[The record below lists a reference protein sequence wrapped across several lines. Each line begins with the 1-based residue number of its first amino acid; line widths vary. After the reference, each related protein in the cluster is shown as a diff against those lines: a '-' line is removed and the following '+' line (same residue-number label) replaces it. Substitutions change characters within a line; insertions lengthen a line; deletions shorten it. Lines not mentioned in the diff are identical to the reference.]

1 MRQAGRYLPEYR
13 EVRAQ
18 AGDFL
23 ELCHRPELAAEVTLQ
38 PVRRFNLNAA
48 ILFAD
53 ILLLPEALGQPL
65 SFREGKGPILT
76 PLRSATDVAKLS
88 SARTSERLSSVMETV
103 KRVKSELPASTALIG
118 FAGAP
123 WTVAAYMV
131 EGRGDGVFA
140 SARKWAYQDP
150 AGFQRLIDLLVASTI
165 DYLRGQIAAG
175 VDVVQLFD
183 SWAGLLP
190 ASAFRRWCTEPVAAI
205 VAALRATAPEVP
217 VIAFPR
223 GAATMLPAF
232 VGATGVDA
240 VSLDTAISPAWAAS
254 AVQPQC
260 AVQGNL
266 DPLALVAGGETM
278 ATEAADILTAFAG
291 GSHIFNLGHGIV
303 PETPPDHVAE
313 LVELVRGGQ
322 G

>member
-65 SFREGKGPILT
+65 SFREGEGPRLM

-88 SARTSERLSSVMETV
+88 LARTSEHLSSVMETV

-232 VGATGVDA
+232 VEATGVDA
-240 VSLDTAISPAWAAS
+240 VSLDTAISPVWAAS